1 LTRQPHSSRK
11 NLTRALTIKNAK
23 GLHARAAAKFVQCAE
38 NFKASISVSRDG
50 TSVEGTSIMGLLML
64 GASRGTIIDVE
75 AHGIEAH
82 DALEALSALVAA
94 RFHED

>member
-1 LTRQPHSSRK
+1 M
-11 NLTRALTIKNAK
+11 NIK

-38 NFKASISVSRDG
+38 TFKAQISVSRDG
-50 TSVEGTSIMGLLML
+50 TSVDGSSIMGLLML
-64 GASRGTIIDVE
+64 GASLGTTINVE
-75 AHGIEAH
+75 ASGVEAK